1 MPTDGAPDLIGAMGS
16 REWWDP
22 GISSENR
29 RWGDEAG
36 AGCGFPHPLDA
47 RSDIWPRVPGS
58 QWPRQ
63 RIAATRLRRGNLVDG
78 NEYGAET
85 ETPEVSFDA
94 ETPKPEPHRG
104 DEDAWCDSIGHSLK
118 SVVERVCMKRL
129 VQARLAWPEHP
140 DYDLRALQL
149 SGIENPHDLGLITA
163 DAAA

>member
-63 RIAATRLRRGNLVDG
+63 LLAARRLRRGNLVDG

-104 DEDAWCDSIGHSLK
+104 DEDAWCHSIGHSLK
-118 SVVERVCMKRL
+118 SVVERVCMKSGSYKRDWRGRSTPTTTFAHCSY
-129 VQARLAWPEHP
+129 QASKTP
-140 DYDLRALQL
+140 
-149 SGIENPHDLGLITA
+149 TT
-163 DAAA
+163 